1 MVDAHTP
8 GVAAWLDTEELKQ
21 KIKQLRAI
29 NAAAAAAFKTPPKAK
44 KPVRNVQKRP
54 TTGKNKTGKKLSGA
68 SGKSPSGT
76 SKSPTSKSPGA
87 SGNSSGKKRKKPQA
101 GANSPS
107 TIKKARTKKTKTT

>member
-8 GVAAWLDTEELKQ
+8 GIAAWLNTDE
-21 KIKQLRAI
+21 IKQEIKQIRAR
-29 NAAAAAAFKTPPKAK
+29 NEAAAAAFQTPPKAK

-54 TTGKNKTGKKLSGA
+54 TTGKNKIGKKLSGA

-101 GANSPS
+101 GANLPS